1 MNIIHALSGPF
12 TTALEGFDAV
22 LRDGVC
28 PPGTP
33 DLTARVAA
41 LQIALAAQLPAAQVA
56 GIMQHIRAAEAAMA
70 FDAELAMH
78 YATLVNTLQPPANYW
93 RTMMSTAWYLACAA
107 ASGRWTP

>member
-1 MNIIHALSGPF
+1 MNIISALSGPF
-12 TTALEGFDAV
+12 TTVLEGFDAV
-22 LRDGVC
+22 LRDGAC

-41 LQIALAAQLPAAQVA
+41 LQFALAAQLPAAQVA
-56 GIMQHIRAAEAAMA
+56 GIMQHVRAAEAAMA

-93 RTMMSTAWYLACAA
+93 RTMMSTAWYLTCAA
-107 ASGRWTP
+107 AFGRWTP